1 MGRQLTEIAKL
12 KTGLKTDQ
20 ELATLNLNRLMVH
33 ITDSVSRLHVL
44 KFIREHDMNKR
55 LFMDFSGLSIIH
67 NWMTSN
73 ENESFKLMVG
83 LINYKQL
90 YLYI

>member
-1 MGRQLTEIAKL
+1 
-12 KTGLKTDQ
+12 
-20 ELATLNLNRLMVH
+20 MVH

-83 LINYKQL
+83 FINNILQCL
-90 YLYI
+90 CIYLNYFFNFRSWKF

>member
-1 MGRQLTEIAKL
+1 MTEIAKL
-12 KTGLKTDQ
+12 KTGNKADQ
-20 ELATLNLNRLMVH
+20 EMATLNLNRLMVH
-33 ITDSVSRLHVL
+33 TTDSNNRLHVL
-44 KFIREHDMNKR
+44 KFIQEQDVNKR

-83 LINYKQL
+83 SFVYSLIN
-90 YLYI
+90 